1 MANGRV
7 KSILDSGY
15 DTTLADF
22 LDKIPQY
29 VLQQQQLNDAK
40 EERAKD
46 RQFQQTQY
54 QNQLTQQQKN
64 NEFRQ
69 SQADYTKEQNNLNMT
84 LKTIESLPF
93 GQQYL
98 AFQNLVTNSTDFPN
112 SDLSAIQQMYKNNHE
127 GYQKYK
133 DIDDNYDK
141 VNTMSTLDK
150 FRNYTE
156 MEQTSKG
163 LKNLSSS
170 ISNPQLKKEIDA
182 KNELINKE
190 IKFLKL
196 NAGKNY
202 PDDQIPDNLKNE
214 LNYLRTNRQNFFN
227 DKRNN
232 QNKLEQFGTYN
243 AEQDT
248 YVMKPF
254 PVTLGE
260 VPKETQ
266 ELMDNISSSISGFDL
281 GKDSRLSPEDKWKMT
296 FTQLN
301 DGYKA
306 NTAQLNG
313 ANRVLNSFYSK
324 NNLVYPELNAD
335 KMSTL
340 EDPKEIRSA
349 GSDPSA
355 YSELSPYPNFKGF
368 QPGFQPEIL
377 TDDTSVIE
385 DEDYAVVNRNPEL
398 AEQFLRQI
406 ETGEEKDAKSFKD
419 NLDIQNNYA
428 DIISQ
433 FNELDNNINPDA
445 LIGAGT
451 EEIAVDDREREVI
464 VDEEFNP
471 ANDFVE
477 NEEATTA
484 PVALS
489 PVSAGTRSDMEG
501 VVPSQSEKISTDAL
515 FADPPKSTKENY
527 NLKDVTGKRGQLTL
541 TSRYVLENLGKD
553 LKSFATL
560 KDVAKPNVRKSDTF
574 NQKQIDDRINSLS
587 EKIKS
592 KIGNYISP
600 ETGEFKNDKY
610 NTRVYKSL
618 QDRIFPELSIKQIQ
632 DLIKQFSTAKLKNKK
647 S

>member
-54 QNQLTQQQKN
+54 QNQLAQQRKN

-69 SQADYTKEQNNLNMT
+69 SQADYTKTRDNLKLVLDTVNKAPFNQRYSTFKNLIANNPDYTDVDINNLESMYKSNDELYKNYQKIDDDYDKINEITTLGQFEQYNSMVKIRDDLKNIQGSVSDAN
-84 LKTIESLPF
+84 LKTTIDN
-93 GQQYL
+93 Q
-98 AFQNLVTNSTDFPN
+98 V
-112 SDLSAIQQMYKNNHE
+112 NNITK
-127 GYQKYK
+127 Q
-133 DIDDNYDK
+133 
-141 VNTMSTLDK
+141 V
-150 FRNYTE
+150 
-156 MEQTSKG
+156 
-163 LKNLSSS
+163 
-170 ISNPQLKKEIDA
+170 
-182 KNELINKE
+182 
-190 IKFLKL
+190 KFLEF
-196 NAGKNY
+196 NSGKNY

-227 DKRNN
+227 DRRNN

-260 VPKETQ
+260 VSKETQ
-266 ELMDNISSSISGFDL
+266 ELMDNVSASISGLDL

-301 DGYKA
+301 DRYKA
-306 NTAQLNG
+306 DTAQLNG
-313 ANRVLNSFYSK
+313 ANRVLNSFYRR

-335 KMSTL
+335 KMGTL

-385 DEDYAVVNRNPEL
+385 DEDLAVVNRNPEL

-406 ETGEEKDAKSFKD
+406 ETGEEKDAKAGGMKKK
-419 NLDIQNNYA
+419 YA
-428 DIISQ
+428 EKAETS
-433 FNELDNNINPDA
+433 
-445 LIGAGT
+445 
-451 EEIAVDDREREVI
+451 
-464 VDEEFNP
+464 
-471 ANDFVE
+471 
-477 NEEATTA
+477 EEAEAEAESTEDAEVAEALQNAEAEEA
-484 PVALS
+484 PAL
-489 PVSAGTRSDMEG
+489 AA
-501 VVPSQSEKISTDAL
+501 QSEEESEAVVASLNTYFSEVLGNDN
-515 FADPPKSTKENY
+515 KE
-527 NLKDVTGKRGQLTL
+527 
-541 TSRYVLENLGKD
+541 S
-553 LKSFATL
+553 
-560 KDVAKPNVRKSDTF
+560 
-574 NQKQIDDRINSLS
+574 
-587 EKIKS
+587 
-592 KIGNYISP
+592 
-600 ETGEFKNDKY
+600 
-610 NTRVYKSL
+610 
-618 QDRIFPELSIKQIQ
+618 
-632 DLIKQFSTAKLKNKK
+632 
-647 S
+647 

>member
-54 QNQLTQQQKN
+54 QNQLAQQRKN

-69 SQADYTKEQNNLNMT
+69 SQADYTKTRDNLKLVLDTVNKAPFNQRYSTFKNLIANNPDYTDVDINNLESMYKSNDELYKNYQKIDDDYDKINEITTLGQFEQYNSMVKIRDDLKNIQGSVSDAN
-84 LKTIESLPF
+84 LKTTIDN
-93 GQQYL
+93 Q
-98 AFQNLVTNSTDFPN
+98 V
-112 SDLSAIQQMYKNNHE
+112 NNITK
-127 GYQKYK
+127 Q
-133 DIDDNYDK
+133 
-141 VNTMSTLDK
+141 V
-150 FRNYTE
+150 
-156 MEQTSKG
+156 
-163 LKNLSSS
+163 
-170 ISNPQLKKEIDA
+170 
-182 KNELINKE
+182 
-190 IKFLKL
+190 KFLEF
-196 NAGKNY
+196 NSGKNY

-227 DKRNN
+227 DRRNN

-260 VPKETQ
+260 VSKETQ
-266 ELMDNISSSISGFDL
+266 ELMDNVSASISGLDL

-301 DGYKA
+301 DRYKA
-306 NTAQLNG
+306 DTAQLNG
-313 ANRVLNSFYSK
+313 ANRVLNSFYRR

-335 KMSTL
+335 KMGTL

-385 DEDYAVVNRNPEL
+385 DEDLAVVNRNPEL

-406 ETGEEKDAKSFKD
+406 ETGEEKDAKAFKD

-433 FNELDNNINPDA
+433 FNELDDNINPDA

-477 NEEATTA
+477 DEEVTTA

-501 VVPSQSEKISTDAL
+501 VVPSQSEKISTDDL
-515 FADPPKSTKENY
+515 FTEPITSDSLNQL
-527 NLKDVTGKRGQLTL
+527 NLKDEKGNQIDFNSSARKIDNQLN
-541 TSRYVLENLGKD
+541 SMYKKIDNI
-553 LKSFATL
+553 S
-560 KDVAKPNVRKSDTF
+560 
-574 NQKQIDDRINSLS
+574 KQIRQAGSSREEKKLMESNAKEIINNLFSALEAS
-587 EKIKS
+587 KMEANTVKEKNIKS
-592 KIGNYISP
+592 TVSN
-600 ETGEFKNDKY
+600 F
-610 NTRVYKSL
+610 
-618 QDRIFPELSIKQIQ
+618 
-632 DLIKQFSTAKLKNKK
+632 LKNKNTSVDRLK
-647 S
+647 KYYNNLF

>member
-54 QNQLTQQQKN
+54 QNQLAQQRKN

-133 DIDDNYDK
+133 EIDDDYDK

-227 DKRNN
+227 DRRNN

-260 VPKETQ
+260 VSKETQ
-266 ELMDNISSSISGFDL
+266 ELMDNVSASLSGLDL

-306 NTAQLNG
+306 NTAQLNR
-313 ANRVLNSFYSK
+313 ANRVLNSFYRR

-335 KMSTL
+335 KMGTL

-355 YSELSPYPNFKGF
+355 YSELSPQGF
-368 QPGFQPEIL
+368 PERP
-377 TDDTSVIE
+377 DTSVIE
-385 DEDYAVVNRNPEL
+385 DEDLAVVNRNPEL

-406 ETGEEKDAKSFKD
+406 ETGEEKDAKAFKD

-433 FNELDNNINPDA
+433 FNELDDNINPDA

-477 NEEATTA
+477 DEEVTTA

-501 VVPSQSEKISTDAL
+501 VVPSQSEKISTDDL
-515 FADPPKSTKENY
+515 FTEPITSDSLNQL
-527 NLKDVTGKRGQLTL
+527 NLKDEKGNQIDFNSSARKIDNQLN
-541 TSRYVLENLGKD
+541 SMYKKIDNI
-553 LKSFATL
+553 S
-560 KDVAKPNVRKSDTF
+560 
-574 NQKQIDDRINSLS
+574 KQIRQAGSSREEKKLMESNAKEIINNLFSALEAS
-587 EKIKS
+587 KMEANTVKEKNIKS
-592 KIGNYISP
+592 TVSN
-600 ETGEFKNDKY
+600 F
-610 NTRVYKSL
+610 
-618 QDRIFPELSIKQIQ
+618 
-632 DLIKQFSTAKLKNKK
+632 LKNKNTSVDRLK
-647 S
+647 KYYNNLF

>member
-54 QNQLTQQQKN
+54 QNQLEQQRKN

-69 SQADYTKEQNNLNMT
+69 SQADYTKTRDNLKLVLDTVNKAPFNQRYSTFKNLIANNPDYTDVDINNLESMYKSNDELYKNYQKIDDDYDKINEITTLGQFEQYNSMVKIRDDLKNIQGSVSDAN
-84 LKTIESLPF
+84 LKTTIDN
-93 GQQYL
+93 Q
-98 AFQNLVTNSTDFPN
+98 V
-112 SDLSAIQQMYKNNHE
+112 NNITK
-127 GYQKYK
+127 Q
-133 DIDDNYDK
+133 
-141 VNTMSTLDK
+141 V
-150 FRNYTE
+150 
-156 MEQTSKG
+156 
-163 LKNLSSS
+163 
-170 ISNPQLKKEIDA
+170 
-182 KNELINKE
+182 
-190 IKFLKL
+190 KFLEF
-196 NAGKNY
+196 NSGKNY

-227 DKRNN
+227 DRRNN

-260 VPKETQ
+260 VSKETQ
-266 ELMDNISSSISGFDL
+266 ELMDNVSASISGLDL

-301 DGYKA
+301 DRYKA
-306 NTAQLNG
+306 DTAQLNG
-313 ANRVLNSFYSK
+313 ANRVLNSFYRR

-335 KMSTL
+335 KMGTL

-385 DEDYAVVNRNPEL
+385 DEDLAVVNRNPEL

-406 ETGEEKDAKSFKD
+406 ETGEEKDAKAFKD

-433 FNELDNNINPDA
+433 FNELDDNINPDA

-477 NEEATTA
+477 DEEVTTA

-501 VVPSQSEKISTDAL
+501 VVPSQSEKISTDDL
-515 FADPPKSTKENY
+515 FTEPITSDSLNQL
-527 NLKDVTGKRGQLTL
+527 NLKDEKGNQIDFNSSARKIDNQLN
-541 TSRYVLENLGKD
+541 SMYKKIDNI
-553 LKSFATL
+553 S
-560 KDVAKPNVRKSDTF
+560 
-574 NQKQIDDRINSLS
+574 KQIRQAGSSREEKKLMESNAKEIINNLFSALEAS
-587 EKIKS
+587 KMEANTVKEKNIKS
-592 KIGNYISP
+592 TVSN
-600 ETGEFKNDKY
+600 F
-610 NTRVYKSL
+610 
-618 QDRIFPELSIKQIQ
+618 
-632 DLIKQFSTAKLKNKK
+632 LKNKNTSVDRLK
-647 S
+647 KYYNNLF

>member
-54 QNQLTQQQKN
+54 QNQLTQQTKN

-133 DIDDNYDK
+133 DIDDDYDK

-170 ISNPQLKKEIDA
+170 ISNPQLKKEIEA
-182 KNELINKE
+182 KNQLINKE

-202 PDDQIPDNLKNE
+202 SDDQIPDNLKNE
-214 LNYLRTNRQNFFN
+214 LTNLRSRQQSNYNTI
-227 DKRNN
+227 DKTKFKLLEYSEYIPPRIN
-232 QNKLEQFGTYN
+232 QKGEEMSEGFKLL
-243 AEQDT
+243 
-248 YVMKPF
+248 PF
-254 PVTLGE
+254 PGKKNLAKFQGELGLNTSLINLGAQDAAEWEKEYQTLIRQYE
-260 VPKETQ
+260 NEKDEY
-266 ELMDNISSSISGFDL
+266 NIS
-281 GKDSRLSPEDKWKMT
+281 
-296 FTQLN
+296 TQS
-301 DGYKA
+301 
-306 NTAQLNG
+306 
-313 ANRVLNSFYSK
+313 LNSFYRR

-335 KMSTL
+335 KMGTL

-349 GSDPSA
+349 GSDSNA
-355 YSELSPYPNFKGF
+355 YSELSPQGF
-368 QPGFQPEIL
+368 PERPV
-377 TDDTSVIE
+377 DDTSVIE
-385 DEDYAVVNRNPEL
+385 DEDLAVVNRNPEL

-433 FNELDNNINPDA
+433 FNELPTDNQESLVTNELTGVDKNDKINPNNFSESVNEFLSD
-445 LIGAGT
+445 T
-451 EEIAVDDREREVI
+451 KPFT
-464 VDEEFNP
+464 DEKV
-471 ANDFVE
+471 A
-477 NEEATTA
+477 TA
-484 PVALS
+484 PIILS

-515 FADPPKSTKENY
+515 FEDSPKSTKENY
-527 NLKDVTGKRGQLTL
+527 NLKDVTGKRGTL
-541 TSRYVLENLGKD
+541 NTTTRYVLENLGKD
-553 LKSFATL
+553 LKSFVTL

-600 ETGEFKNDKY
+600 QTGEFKNDKY

>member
-254 PVTLGE
+254 PVTLGK
-260 VPKETQ
+260 VSKETQ
-266 ELMDNISSSISGFDL
+266 ELMDNVSSSISGLDSSL
-281 GKDSRLSPEDKWKMT
+281 YTDSRLSPEDKWKMT

-301 DGYKA
+301 DRYKA
-306 NTAQLNG
+306 DTAQLNG
-313 ANRVLNSFYSK
+313 ANRVLNSFYRR

-335 KMSTL
+335 KMGTL

-349 GSDPSA
+349 GRNTQGVKIIK
-355 YSELSPYPNFKGF
+355 LS
-368 QPGFQPEIL
+368 
-377 TDDTSVIE
+377 
-385 DEDYAVVNRNPEL
+385 
-398 AEQFLRQI
+398 
-406 ETGEEKDAKSFKD
+406 GEEKVVSAIKIDD
-419 NLDIQNNYA
+419 NLI
-428 DIISQ
+428 
-433 FNELDNNINPDA
+433 
-445 LIGAGT
+445 
-451 EEIAVDDREREVI
+451 
-464 VDEEFNP
+464 
-471 ANDFVE
+471 
-477 NEEATTA
+477 
-484 PVALS
+484 
-489 PVSAGTRSDMEG
+489 
-501 VVPSQSEKISTDAL
+501 
-515 FADPPKSTKENY
+515 
-527 NLKDVTGKRGQLTL
+527 
-541 TSRYVLENLGKD
+541 
-553 LKSFATL
+553 
-560 KDVAKPNVRKSDTF
+560 
-574 NQKQIDDRINSLS
+574 
-587 EKIKS
+587 
-592 KIGNYISP
+592 
-600 ETGEFKNDKY
+600 
-610 NTRVYKSL
+610 
-618 QDRIFPELSIKQIQ
+618 
-632 DLIKQFSTAKLKNKK
+632 
-647 S
+647 

>member
-46 RQFQQTQY
+46 RQFHQTQY
-54 QNQLTQQQKN
+54 QNQLEQQRKN
-64 NEFRQ
+64 NEYRQ
-69 SQADYTKEQNNLNMT
+69 SQADYTKTRDNLKLVLDTVNKAPFNQRYSTFKNLIANNPDYTDVDINNLESMYKSNDELYKNYQKIDDDYDKINEITTLGQFEQYNSMVKIRDDLKNIQGSVSDAN
-84 LKTIESLPF
+84 LKTTIDN
-93 GQQYL
+93 Q
-98 AFQNLVTNSTDFPN
+98 V
-112 SDLSAIQQMYKNNHE
+112 NNITK
-127 GYQKYK
+127 Q
-133 DIDDNYDK
+133 
-141 VNTMSTLDK
+141 V
-150 FRNYTE
+150 
-156 MEQTSKG
+156 
-163 LKNLSSS
+163 
-170 ISNPQLKKEIDA
+170 
-182 KNELINKE
+182 
-190 IKFLKL
+190 KFLEF
-196 NAGKNY
+196 NSGKNY

-227 DKRNN
+227 DRRNN

-260 VPKETQ
+260 VSKETQ
-266 ELMDNISSSISGFDL
+266 ELMDNVSASISGLDL

-301 DGYKA
+301 DRYKA
-306 NTAQLNG
+306 DTAQLNG
-313 ANRVLNSFYSK
+313 ANRVLNSFYRR

-335 KMSTL
+335 KMGTL

-385 DEDYAVVNRNPEL
+385 DEDLAVVNRNPEL

-406 ETGEEKDAKSFKD
+406 ETGEEKDAKAFKD

-433 FNELDNNINPDA
+433 FNELDDNINPDA

-477 NEEATTA
+477 DEEVTTA

-501 VVPSQSEKISTDAL
+501 VVPSQSEKISTDDL
-515 FADPPKSTKENY
+515 FTEPITSDSLNQL
-527 NLKDVTGKRGQLTL
+527 NLKDEKGNQIDFNSSARKIDNQLN
-541 TSRYVLENLGKD
+541 SMYKKIDNI
-553 LKSFATL
+553 S
-560 KDVAKPNVRKSDTF
+560 
-574 NQKQIDDRINSLS
+574 KQIRQAGSSREEKKLMESNAKEIINNFFSALEAS
-587 EKIKS
+587 KMEANTVKEKNIKS
-592 KIGNYISP
+592 TVSN
-600 ETGEFKNDKY
+600 F
-610 NTRVYKSL
+610 
-618 QDRIFPELSIKQIQ
+618 
-632 DLIKQFSTAKLKNKK
+632 LKNKNTSVDRLK
-647 S
+647 KYYNNLF

>member
-54 QNQLTQQQKN
+54 RNQLEQQRKN

-133 DIDDNYDK
+133 EIDDDYDK

-227 DKRNN
+227 DRRNN

-260 VPKETQ
+260 VSKETQ
-266 ELMDNISSSISGFDL
+266 ELMDNVSASISGLDL

-301 DGYKA
+301 DRYKA
-306 NTAQLNG
+306 DTAQLNG
-313 ANRVLNSFYSK
+313 ANRVLNSFYRR

-335 KMSTL
+335 KMGTL

-349 GSDPSA
+349 GDDTSVSDPSA
-355 YSELSPYPNFKGF
+355 YLELSPQGF
-368 QPGFQPEIL
+368 PERP
-377 TDDTSVIE
+377 VIE
-385 DEDYAVVNRNPEL
+385 DEDLAVVNRNPEL

-406 ETGEEKDAKSFKD
+406 ETGEEKDAKAFKD

-433 FNELDNNINPDA
+433 FNELDNNINQDA

-477 NEEATTA
+477 DEEVTTA

-515 FADPPKSTKENY
+515 FAEPITSDSLNQL
-527 NLKDVTGKRGQLTL
+527 NLKDEKGNQIDFNSSARKIDNQLN
-541 TSRYVLENLGKD
+541 SMYKKIDNI
-553 LKSFATL
+553 S
-560 KDVAKPNVRKSDTF
+560 
-574 NQKQIDDRINSLS
+574 KQIRQAGSSREEKKLMESNAKEIINNLFSALEAS
-587 EKIKS
+587 KMEANTVKEKNIKS
-592 KIGNYISP
+592 TVSN
-600 ETGEFKNDKY
+600 F
-610 NTRVYKSL
+610 
-618 QDRIFPELSIKQIQ
+618 
-632 DLIKQFSTAKLKNKK
+632 LKNKNTSVDRLK
-647 S
+647 KYYNNLF

>member
-54 QNQLTQQQKN
+54 QNQLEQQRKN

-69 SQADYTKEQNNLNMT
+69 SQADYTKTRDNLKLVLDTVNKAPFNQRYSTFKNLIANNPDYTDVDINNLESMYKSNDELYKNYQKIDDDYDKINEITTLGQFEQYNSMVKIRDDLKNIQGSVSDAN
-84 LKTIESLPF
+84 LKTTIDN
-93 GQQYL
+93 Q
-98 AFQNLVTNSTDFPN
+98 V
-112 SDLSAIQQMYKNNHE
+112 NNITK
-127 GYQKYK
+127 Q
-133 DIDDNYDK
+133 
-141 VNTMSTLDK
+141 V
-150 FRNYTE
+150 
-156 MEQTSKG
+156 
-163 LKNLSSS
+163 
-170 ISNPQLKKEIDA
+170 
-182 KNELINKE
+182 
-190 IKFLKL
+190 KFLEF
-196 NAGKNY
+196 NSGKNY

-227 DKRNN
+227 DRRNN

-260 VPKETQ
+260 VSKETQ
-266 ELMDNISSSISGFDL
+266 ELMDNVSASISGLDL

-301 DGYKA
+301 DRYKA
-306 NTAQLNG
+306 DTAQLNG
-313 ANRVLNSFYSK
+313 ANRVLNSFYRR

-335 KMSTL
+335 KMGTL

-385 DEDYAVVNRNPEL
+385 DEDLAVVNRNPEL

-406 ETGEEKDAKSFKD
+406 ETGEEKDAKAFKD

-433 FNELDNNINPDA
+433 FNELDDNINPDA

-477 NEEATTA
+477 DEEVTTA

-489 PVSAGTRSDMEG
+489 PLSAGTRSDMEG
-501 VVPSQSEKISTDAL
+501 VVPSQSDKISTDAL
-515 FADPPKSTKENY
+515 FAEPITSDSLNQL
-527 NLKDVTGKRGQLTL
+527 NLKDEKGNQIDFNSSARKIDNQLN
-541 TSRYVLENLGKD
+541 SMYKKIDNI
-553 LKSFATL
+553 S
-560 KDVAKPNVRKSDTF
+560 
-574 NQKQIDDRINSLS
+574 KQIRQAGSSREEKKLMESNAKEIINNLFSALEAS
-587 EKIKS
+587 KMEANTVKEKNIKS
-592 KIGNYISP
+592 TVSN
-600 ETGEFKNDKY
+600 F
-610 NTRVYKSL
+610 
-618 QDRIFPELSIKQIQ
+618 
-632 DLIKQFSTAKLKNKK
+632 LKNKNTSVDRLK
-647 S
+647 KYYNNLF